1 MLYPLFAIKDTCKLA
16 YDLCLVWC
24 RKRVMTSNRWEWALQ
39 EYYNGAGMRDY
50 FAFILGELIEQ
61 SKSG

>member
-1 MLYPLFAIKDTCKLA
+1 
-16 YDLCLVWC
+16 
-24 RKRVMTSNRWEWALQ
+24 MTSNRWEWALQ

-61 SKSG
+61 SKRVDRGAS